1 VYTCSHLKWKIVLT
15 CEYKFH
21 FFFKDRVL
29 VYSPSWCETHYVV
42 QSGLELAIL
51 LPHPLSAMIAGV
63 HHPSW
68 LVSFLK
74 ALLVFQ
80 KCGTKLSQF

>member
-1 VYTCSHLKWKIVLT
+1 LLSFPGW
-15 CEYKFH
+15 
-21 FFFKDRVL
+21 
-29 VYSPSWCETHYVV
+29 PGTHYVA

-74 ALLVFQ
+74 AILVFQ